1 MERWDV
7 SLILGLTFCKRWE
20 ELLGCGRSYIGR
32 INCMGWPE
40 LMDGIKIMVLSI
52 WSISCPNIEKRQ
64 AGITRKRCV
73 RDLDP
78 KVQQRRGCYFG
89 RVWYA
94 IYSNN
99 RE

>member
-1 MERWDV
+1 MEWWDG
-7 SLILGLTFCKRWE
+7 SQTWRLTSCKRWGE
-20 ELLGCGRSYIGR
+20 VLGYGRSCLGR
-32 INCMGWPE
+32 INMGWAE
-40 LMDGIKIMVLSI
+40 LMNGIKMVVLSI